1 MSLANDD
8 DLIIPNTTGIISQA
22 VKEANERVRTAR
34 TEAYKS
40 FAASQENAAP
50 YIRDIGK
57 IHMVLQ
63 SRADGIPLEDIV
75 NNERISNNK
84 SRKENYEVREV
95 AKEEHRAYESWYK
108 E

>member
-1 MSLANDD
+1 M
-8 DLIIPNTTGIISQA
+8 
-22 VKEANERVRTAR
+22 TAR
-34 TEAYKS
+34 AEAYKS

>member
-1 MSLANDD
+1 
-8 DLIIPNTTGIISQA
+8 
-22 VKEANERVRTAR
+22 
-34 TEAYKS
+34 
-40 FAASQENAAP
+40 
-50 YIRDIGK
+50 
-57 IHMVLQ
+57 MVLQ